1 MPKLTSL
8 HLPDGFDAPFM
19 AEYFGVWAVKE
30 DFFRAAVDRVAMMD
44 LGLHVR
50 TQRERIQQAGMG
62 AGGNSLYRVV
72 MADEGIALVDIRG
85 SLMKQETSL
94 DESTSTVA
102 MRRSIRALAADDNVK
117 GVMIRIESPGGTSA
131 GTQELADDVAA
142 LATVKPVHV
151 FIEDLGASA
160 AYWIACQAS
169 FLSTNAQGWVGSIG
183 TYATIYDCSAA
194 AAKDGIKVHVVRAGE
209 FKGMG
214 TPGTEITDGQLAEWQ
229 RLVDQTNGFFLR
241 AVAAG
246 RGMSAEQVRQLNDG
260 RVYIG
265 ADAKA
270 KGLVDEVETFD
281 AAFARLQSAVVGG
294 GSKSKTKSKASDAG
308 SVAGGAEAT
317 VTAQDTGKPLDTDA
331 EERKETA
338 MSQPNTA
345 PAASEPKAATMA
357 ELKAACPGAPSDFLV
372 EQAEKNAT
380 APAAKDAFLHFQAA
394 QIRSRDQEIVKL
406 RGKLKSDT
414 GEEEDPAD
422 MPDPEEMP
430 VKDKAKADEEKPDEQ
445 PVAKRHGVKPIASNA
460 AEASNGSGAQAAAS
474 EELDRRAAALMAKHP
489 SMLRSKAVARILGDD
504 EELRQSFLA
513 EQKK

>member
-30 DFFRAAVDRVAMMD
+30 DFFRAAVERVSMMD

-50 TQRERIQQAGMG
+50 TQRERIKQAGMG

-72 MADEGIALVDIRG
+72 MADDGIALVDIRG

-102 MRRSIRALAADDNVK
+102 MRRSIRALASDDNVK

-142 LATVKPVHV
+142 LATIKPVHV

-160 AYWIACQAS
+160 AYWISSQAT

-209 FKGMG
+209 FKGAG

-229 RLVDQTNGFFLR
+229 RLVDQTNEFFLEG
-241 AVAAG
+241 VAAG
-246 RGMSAEQVRQLNDG
+246 RGMSIDKVRLLNDG

-265 ADAKA
+265 ADAKS
-270 KGLVDEVETFD
+270 KGLVDDVETFD
-281 AAFARLQSAVVGG
+281 AAFARLRSAVTGG
-294 GSKSKTKSKASDAG
+294 TKSNMKSKASPAG
-308 SVAGGAEAT
+308 NVADGADAT

-331 EERKETA
+331 EVTKETN

-345 PAASEPKAATMA
+345 PATSEPKPATMA

-380 APAAKDAFLHFQAA
+380 APVAKDAFLHFQAA
-394 QIRSRDQEIVKL
+394 QIRSRDQEIVTL

-414 GEEEDPAD
+414 SDEEDPSD
-422 MPDPEEMP
+422 VVDPEENP
-430 VKDKAKADEEKPDEQ
+430 LKEKSKADDKKPAEQ
-445 PVAKRHGVKPIASNA
+445 PAAKRHGVKPIASNA
-460 AEASNGSGAQAAAS
+460 AEASSTAAGQGAAS
-474 EELDRRAAALMAKHP
+474 DELDRRAAALMAKSP
-489 SMLRSKAVARILGDD
+489 TMLRSKAVAKVLGDD
-504 EELRQSFLA
+504 EELRQNYLA